1 MMEKIP
7 EGSRRRLTLLCSLLS
22 SYKDERITS
31 IQIQRMTGIDR
42 ALVRKDIS
50 LTGFKG
56 GVSNGYKAAD
66 LLEAL
71 RSELKLPLPGQKR
84 FCCIAGLGKLGAALM
99 QCGIFDESPFKIVAG
114 FDSRVNRTEVLSA
127 DFPLYPAAKMES
139 VIPEAGIEF
148 AILAVENDQARLMA
162 ERLVK
167 SGVKGI
173 VNFTSEVLETPE
185 SVAVENVSPLLALNN
200 ICARVSGNA
209 VERKPTNVG

>member
-1 MMEKIP
+1 MAKIP
-7 EGSRRRLTLLCSLLS
+7 EASRRRLTLLASLLAS
-22 SYKDERITS
+22 CKEEKLTS
-31 IQIQRMTGIDR
+31 IQMQRMTGVDR

-50 LTGFKG
+50 LLGWKG

-66 LLEAL
+66 LLAAI
-71 RSELKLPLPGQKR
+71 RAALKLPLPDQKR

-139 VIPEAGIEF
+139 VIPESGIEF
-148 AILAVENDQARLMA
+148 AILAVEDEQAQLMA
-162 ERLVK
+162 DRLAK

-173 VNFTSEVLETPE
+173 VNFTGEILEVPPE
-185 SVAVENVSPLLALNN
+185 IVVENVSPVLALNN
-200 ICARVSGNA
+200 IVAALQS
-209 VERKPTNVG
+209 

>member
-1 MMEKIP
+1 MAKIP
-7 EGSRRRLTLLCSLLS
+7 EASRRRLTLLASLLAS
-22 SYKDERITS
+22 CKEEKLTS
-31 IQIQRMTGIDR
+31 IQMQRMTGVDR

-50 LTGFKG
+50 LLGWKG

-66 LLEAL
+66 LLAAI
-71 RSELKLPLPGQKR
+71 RAALKLPLPDQKR

-139 VIPEAGIEF
+139 VIPESGIEF
-148 AILAVENDQARLMA
+148 AILAVEDEQAQLMA
-162 ERLVK
+162 DRLAK

-173 VNFTSEVLETPE
+173 VNFTGEILEVPPE
-185 SVAVENVSPLLALNN
+185 IVVENVSPVLALNN
-200 ICARVSGNA
+200 ICATINS
-209 VERKPTNVG
+209 

>member
-1 MMEKIP
+1 MEKIP
-7 EGSRRRLTLLCSLLS
+7 GASRRRLTLLAALLAS
-22 SYKDERITS
+22 CKEEKITS

-42 ALVRKDIS
+42 ALIRKDIS
-50 LTGFKG
+50 FTGFKG
-56 GVSNGYKAAD
+56 GVSNGYKVQD
-66 LLEAL
+66 LLGAI
-71 RSELKLPLPGQKR
+71 RAFLKLPLPDQKR

-127 DFPLYPAAKMES
+127 DFPLYPAAKMET
-139 VIPEAGIEF
+139 VIPESKIDF
-148 AILAVENDQARLMA
+148 AILAVEDDQAQLMA
-162 ERLVK
+162 DRLAK

-173 VNFTSEVLETPE
+173 VNFTGQVLEVPA
-185 SVAVENVSPLLALNN
+185 SVVVENVSPLLALNN